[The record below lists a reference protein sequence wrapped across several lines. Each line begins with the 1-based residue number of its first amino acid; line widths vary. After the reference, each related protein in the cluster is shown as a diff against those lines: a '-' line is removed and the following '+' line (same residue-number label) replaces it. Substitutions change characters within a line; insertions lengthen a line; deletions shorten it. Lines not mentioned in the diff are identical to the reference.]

1 MSEAMMIFPED
12 VVLKQVNMLL
22 YEVTDHT
29 GRKYHIKDERLA
41 RYESCTH
48 LHCNVCGK
56 PVRKPR
62 TLCDACIMESVSV
75 WDGEY
80 PIFIGDQFF
89 ENADD
94 LIDWLYDHN
103 VTREELLAE
112 ADLYKALP
120 NMASEIVVCYDDL
133 LAEDQELP
141 KDIQEC
147 IDEFN
152 RKLVEFKEPISWYAD
167 AHVKFTR
174 EQVDALLPEA

>member
-1 MSEAMMIFPED
+1 MSEAMIIFPED
-12 VVLKQVNMLL
+12 VVLKSVTKSF
-22 YEVTDHT
+22 YELTDHV
-29 GRKYHIKDERLA
+29 GRKYYTADEHVA

-48 LHCNVCGK
+48 VHCTECGK
-56 PVRKPR
+56 PIRKTSVR
-62 TLCDACIMESVSV
+62 CDECIAKALPE

-80 PIFIGDQFF
+80 PIFVGDEFF
-89 ENADD
+89 EDAND
-94 LIDWLYDHN
+94 LADWLYDQKI
-103 VTREELLAE
+103 TRDTLLIE
-112 ADLYKALP
+112 KELYKARP
-120 NMASEIVVCYDDL
+120 SMATDIKVCYDDL